1 MDETIIQFSVSK
13 SDIKEE
19 ITNGSLLNNLGQI
32 SKVDFGKNLAWLK
45 TFYK

>member
-32 SKVDFGKNLAWLK
+32 SKVDWKESGLVKNVL
-45 TFYK
+45 